1 MGALAG
7 KKVYL
12 VGDSWAAG
20 AAGRA
25 LSAALHAEGAEVHV
39 NGAVGRTSRALAHDT
54 SFSRNARSLH
64 PDVILY
70 LIGIND
76 DPSTYAAR
84 IIANYTRLRDVAQTV
99 GADAWVI
106 PNTMFKEPYLTRIAT
121 VGEAQRGAFGDHVL
135 DTRGL
140 ADEGDFDGSGY
151 HLHRAGAERWAAR
164 LLPRLLAA
172 MQAAP
177 VAPLDTVGRLL
188 MGLVPGSR

>member
-7 KKVYL
+7 KRVYL
-12 VGDSWAAG
+12 VGDSWVAG

-25 LSAALHAEGAEVHV
+25 LSAALHAEGAEVHI
-39 NGAVGRTSRALAHDT
+39 NGVVGRTSRALAHEP
-54 SFSRNARSLH
+54 SFSRYARGLN

-76 DPSTYAAR
+76 DPASTRLA
-84 IIANYTRLRDVAQTV
+84 ANYTRLRDVAQTV
-99 GADAWVI
+99 GADAWVL
-106 PNTMFKEPYLTRIAT
+106 PNTMFKEPHLTRIARVT
-121 VGEAQRGAFGDHVL
+121 QAQVGVFGDHVL

-140 ADEGDFDGSGY
+140 ADEGAFDGSGY

>member
-7 KKVYL
+7 KKIYL
-12 VGDSWAAG
+12 VGDSWVAG

-39 NGAVGRTSRALAHDT
+39 NGVVGRTSQALAHET
-54 SFSRNARSLH
+54 SFSRYARGLN
-64 PDVILY
+64 PDLILY

-76 DPSTYAAR
+76 DPASIRLA
-84 IIANYTRLRDVAQTV
+84 ANYTHLRNVALTI
-99 GADAWVI
+99 GADSWVL
-106 PNTMFKEPYLTRIAT
+106 PNTMFKEPHLTRIARVT
-121 VGEAQRGAFGDHVL
+121 QAQVGVFGDHVL